1 MKTRGIIGS
10 GIGLALASLAS
21 LHTSRVYGAESIR
34 YAVRQSMKGRVY
46 GNTSRYMPHQGEQEI
61 ARRLRQ
67 RKRLHQ
73 KYMLNGGFSR
83 RGNEVGP
90 MA

>member
-1 MKTRGIIGS
+1 MKRTAIIGS
-10 GIGLALASLAS
+10 LSTALAAIAARQAS
-21 LHTSRVYGAESIR
+21 KLYGYENIGRHLQRQGKR
-34 YAVRQSMKGRVY
+34 YGR
-46 GNTSRYMPHQGEQEI
+46 NTSRYVPHQGEQEI

-90 MA
+90 INV